1 MDKILGQK
9 TLKREFG
16 VVLMVAILYMIWT
29 NNTEMLEI
37 TLVPFLTYIAT
48 AAGIH
53 TLDKNSSITRSAGPG
68 RL

>member
-1 MDKILGQK
+1 MDKLLGQK

-16 VVLMVAILYMIWT
+16 VVLMAAILYMIGT

-53 TLDKNSSITRSAGPG
+53 ALDKNSSNTRSAGSG
-68 RL
+68 GL